1 MRTTEYIRLALRT
14 LCCMAAV
21 LLCSCITE
29 KDDSLSSSA
38 HTYKVVVLMHK
49 SEQVRWE
56 RTARFALGNI
66 ARAQRDM
73 NSKIE
78 LQLSFKDQDDPDI
91 DDYMQQ
97 IARDTSIIAI
107 IGPTTSVRAEQM
119 ALQLTRM
126 PECHKPLLTPS
137 ATYVQYQRKFA
148 NIPYIWNLAE
158 SDITQL
164 EVIISE
170 ISSLH
175 TGGQITLDLLA
186 QDDGSNDVNNDYVQW
201 FSFIAE
207 EYSLQV
213 SGVHLYSNTSDISRC
228 VEEIWGPDPDYR
240 SHILL
245 FSPSTED
252 DAITFDRELLKCKAK
267 IEAQGKQFYAPL
279 RIYCSDGFVSERI
292 AQEVEF
298 EGYEGVDLSATPES
312 GFIQAYEKIFNSKP
326 LNGEAQF
333 YDAIN
338 IIAYAA
344 ALYNSPRRSQLT
356 SFNDAIQAVVSGN
369 DGIGGSW
376 FPTDMAGNFRLLRQ
390 GVTPHLEG
398 VSSSWTFN
406 RQTQASVTNSTFR
419 RWRLFDGHYVTTEY
433 ISSQGSKRSTSS
445 RNLGQW
451 FATKM
456 DNLSLSDSTS
466 IPHYPTLDKN
476 WALIIAA
483 SKGWPNYRFQADAFA
498 MYQILKFYGF
508 DDDHIVLICEDD
520 LANHN
525 YNPYPGQLFVTI
537 NGRNVYDQSAID
549 YRLHD
554 LKCDDI
560 GDILQGRSSNRLPH
574 VLQPDDDDNVF
585 IFWSSHG
592 SPGSLYFGDSPLM
605 TYNKMR
611 DYLTNTPH
619 RKMLFVV
626 EACYSGGLG
635 QACQGIPGTLF
646 VTAANPYETSHADV
660 WSEEIGVYL
669 SNGFTQGFMKAIY
682 KDPAVSLRD
691 LYYSLAAHTNGSHV
705 KIYNHQYF
713 GSVYNNTMKEF
724 VMP

>member
-1 MRTTEYIRLALRT
+1 MSTTEYIRLALRT

-228 VEEIWGPDPDYR
+228 VEEICGPDPDYR

-267 IEAQGKQFYAPL
+267 TEVQGKQFYAPL

-376 FPTDMAGNFRLLRQ
+376 FPTDMAGNFKLLRQ

-508 DDDHIVLICEDD
+508 DDDHIVLVCEDD
-520 LANHN
+520 LANHT
-525 YNPYPGQLFVTI
+525 YNPLPGQLFVTL

-554 LKCDDI
+554 LKPEDI
-560 GDILQGRSSNRLPH
+560 GDILQGRASERLPH
-574 VLQPDDDDNVF
+574 VLEPDNDDNVF

-605 TYNKMR
+605 TYRKMK
-611 DYLTNTPH
+611 DILSDTPH

>member
-29 KDDSLSSSA
+29 KDESLSSSA

-228 VEEIWGPDPDYR
+228 VEEICGPDPDYR

-267 IEAQGKQFYAPL
+267 TEAQGKQFYAPL

-376 FPTDMAGNFRLLRQ
+376 FPTDMAGNFKLLRQ

-635 QACQGIPGTLF
+635 QACQDIPGALF
-646 VTAANPYETSHADV
+646 ITAATPYETSHADV
-660 WSEEIGVYL
+660 WSEEVGVYL

-682 KDPAVSLRD
+682 QDPAVSLRD

-713 GSVYNNTMKEF
+713 GSVYNNTMQEF
-724 VMP
+724 IKP

>member
-228 VEEIWGPDPDYR
+228 VEEICGPDPDYR

-267 IEAQGKQFYAPL
+267 TEAQGKQFYAPL

-376 FPTDMAGNFRLLRQ
+376 FPTDMAGNFKLLRQ

-476 WALIIAA
+476 WALIVAA
-483 SKGWPNYRFQADAFA
+483 SKGWPNYRFQADALA
-498 MYQILKFYGF
+498 MYQILKYYGF
-508 DDDHIVLICEDD
+508 DDDHIVLVCEDD
-520 LANHN
+520 LANHT
-525 YNPYPGQLFVTI
+525 YNPLPGQLFVTL

-554 LKCDDI
+554 LKPKDI
-560 GDILQGRSSNRLPH
+560 GDILQGRASERLPH
-574 VLQPDDDDNVF
+574 VLEPDNDDNVF

-605 TYNKMR
+605 TYSKMK
-611 DYLTNTPH
+611 DILSDTPH

-691 LYYSLAAHTNGSHV
+691 LYYTLAAHTNGSHV
-705 KIYNHQYF
+705 KIYNNQKF
-713 GSVYNNTMKEF
+713 GSVYNNTMQEF
-724 VMP
+724 IKP